1 MSWLPKRSVVVPVD
15 FSGESMHAIKLA
27 LTMLEDTRQ
36 LHVVHV
42 LYPLD
47 VVSPGI
53 EFAPMDQTLRED
65 ATRTHGQKFLS
76 DAGFTNLQLIIR
88 LGDPGTEI
96 ARYADEVKADLII
109 IPSHGRHGWKH
120 FFLGSV
126 TEHVIQHAHCEVL
139 VLRRQD
145 ADA

>member
-1 MSWLPKRSVVVPVD
+1 MSWLPKRSIVVPVD
-15 FSGESMHAIKLA
+15 FTADSKHAIDLA
-27 LTMLEDTRQ
+27 LSMLDDRTG
-36 LHVVHV
+36 LHAVHV

-53 EFAPMDQTLRED
+53 EFAPTDESDREE
-65 ATRTHGQKFLS
+65 ATRVFAKKFMVESGYDDLE
-76 DAGFTNLQLIIR
+76 LIIR
-88 LGDPGTEI
+88 MGDPGTEI
-96 ARYADEVKADLII
+96 ARYADDVKADLII

-139 VLRRQD
+139 VLRKSD
-145 ADA
+145 AQ

>member
-1 MSWLPKRSVVVPVD
+1 MSWLPKHSIVVPVD
-15 FSGESMHAIKLA
+15 FSGESKQAIEMA
-27 LTMLEDTRQ
+27 LSMLENKANV
-36 LHVVHV
+36 HVVHV

-65 ATRTHGQKFLS
+65 ATRTHGQKFLAES
-76 DAGFTNLQLIIR
+76 GFPDLELIIK
-88 LGDPGTEI
+88 LGDPGAEI

-139 VLRRQD
+139 VLRRKD
-145 ADA
+145 AD